1 MMLSRIVLALA
12 LNNSVLAAAM
22 RETPGAIAPAAVAA
36 AGLGELDDWI
46 AYLCKFGLGAKARLV
61 RPPAASPPRGRR
73 TPEEQLAYRARLPSS
88 VASSAGCA
96 AAAIRWTRSAT
107 T

>member
-46 AYLCKFGLGAKARLV
+46 V
-61 RPPAASPPRGRR
+61 
-73 TPEEQLAYRARLPSS
+73 
-88 VASSAGCA
+88 
-96 AAAIRWTRSAT
+96 
-107 T
+107 